1 MCTVLFGS
9 KGNHKQ
15 FYRITV
21 LSKVWEGIERDL
33 SFNVLLYRS
42 RTSNKMLLLLFFA
55 VTSRRGDLEILGYVM
70 LQWLCGRLPWENNLA
85 NKEYVG
91 NEKMRYY
98 IYLVYKSMLVCEPMH
113 LH

>member
-1 MCTVLFGS
+1 MT
-9 KGNHKQ
+9 
-15 FYRITV
+15 
-21 LSKVWEGIERDL
+21 
-33 SFNVLLYRS
+33 
-42 RTSNKMLLLLFFA
+42 LLLFFA

-98 IYLVYKSMLVCEPMH
+98 IYLVYKSMLVCEAHAFALGWQVGNIAKVYPCCGTCPR
-113 LH
+113 LPFLLRTLNANQ